1 MFRAITGLWRWRRS
15 ALRRRSDRTEGL
27 LALCAL
33 LLVLVG
39 APLAGVMAGEAAHR
53 ALSQT
58 VRSQQQDRQQV
69 WATVEK
75 VLPRHV
81 PGKES
86 ADELTD
92 HRRVRASWR
101 APSGAQRTARL
112 TVDHEVAPGDRFRV
126 WVDQVGALTARPM
139 SAETASSHAAL
150 AGVVVAVVAALAV
163 ELIRRL
169 ALRGLLRR
177 RLDEWEREW
186 ARVGPDWGRSWP
198 AASS

>member
-1 MFRAITGLWRWRRS
+1 MFRAITGLWGWRRS
-15 ALRRRSDRTEGL
+15 ALYHRGYRAEGW

-39 APLAGVMAGEAAHR
+39 APLVGTVAGHAAHR
-53 ALSQT
+53 ALSKT
-58 VRSQQQDRQQV
+58 VRSQQQERQQV

-75 VLPRHV
+75 VLPRHA
-81 PGKES
+81 PGQES
-86 ADELTD
+86 ADELIN

-112 TVDHEVAPGDRFRV
+112 TVTHEVSPGDRFRV
-126 WVDQVGALTARPM
+126 WVEQGGALTARPM
-139 SAETASSHAAL
+139 SAATASSHAAL
-150 AGVVVAVVAALAV
+150 AGVVVAVVAALFV
-163 ELIRRL
+163 EWLRRL

-177 RLDEWEREW
+177 RLAEWEREW